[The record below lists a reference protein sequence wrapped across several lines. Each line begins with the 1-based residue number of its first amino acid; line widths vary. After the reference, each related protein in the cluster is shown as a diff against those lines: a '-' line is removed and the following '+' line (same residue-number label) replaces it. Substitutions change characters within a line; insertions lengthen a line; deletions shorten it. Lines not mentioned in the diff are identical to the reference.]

1 MKRLILLALLALAQ
15 PALSETLAA
24 KLFVAKTHPTSGAA
38 LPIGTYARGCAAG
51 NVELP
56 ETGPTWQAMRLN
68 RNRNW
73 GHPELVDYLQV
84 LALGVAKL
92 NCNRKIFAQ
101 ISYWYIFW

>member
-24 KLFVAKTHPTSGAA
+24 ELFVAKTHPTSGAA
-38 LPIGTYARGCAAG
+38 LPIGSYARGCAGG

-73 GHPELVDYLQV
+73 GHPELVD
-84 LALGVAKL
+84 
-92 NCNRKIFAQ
+92 
-101 ISYWYIFW
+101 